1 MKNLFGCLIWILFIV
16 LAFKTCNGC
25 KEEPERRQRIEQETP
40 TKKKHKTKRV
50 QLEAEPESES
60 EPEPVAEPDFSN
72 DGDDEVQADESE
84 IFDNTND

>member
-50 QLEAEPESES
+50 QPEAEQESEPESE
-60 EPEPVAEPDFSN
+60 PVAAPDFSN
-72 DGDDEVQADESE
+72 DGDEVVQEDGAED
-84 IFDNTND
+84 FDNTND

>member
-40 TKKKHKTKRV
+40 TKKHKTKRV
-50 QLEAEPESES
+50 QPEAEQESEPESE
-60 EPEPVAEPDFSN
+60 PVAAPDFSN
-72 DGDDEVQADESE
+72 DGDEVVQEDGAED
-84 IFDNTND
+84 FDNTND